1 MRRKYSLALPS
12 VCSLSFWTNLCAKA
26 SLLDLASIRAVCEFI
41 KGHLKQDGYDDC
53 IKKDGA
59 QLALDATPYQG
70 EGIEVS
76 IRQHV

>member
-1 MRRKYSLALPS
+1 
-12 VCSLSFWTNLCAKA
+12 
-26 SLLDLASIRAVCEFI
+26 VCEFI
-41 KGHLKQDGYDDC
+41 KDHLKQDGYDDF
-53 IKKDGA
+53 IAKDGA